1 MLPDL
6 GNKNEQITYTSNEWY
21 LNVDSYPVTFTSVLL
36 TGSIN
41 FLNRNSVF
49 LYLDTSTFENK
60 TKTCTLQVLQNEKS
74 IEKSALAFFLG
85 CTIHMDNVRHA
96 RPVGVMLRASSS
108 TWF

>member
-85 CTIHMDNVRHA
+85 CTIHMGNVRHA